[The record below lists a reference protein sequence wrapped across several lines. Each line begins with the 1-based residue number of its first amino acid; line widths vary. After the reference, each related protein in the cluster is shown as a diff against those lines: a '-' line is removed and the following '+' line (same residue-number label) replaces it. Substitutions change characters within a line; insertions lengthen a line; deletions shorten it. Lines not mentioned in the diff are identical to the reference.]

1 MRFIPSRLAAA
12 AALSLLGLASLP
24 AQAADKAVV
33 SAAFKSV
40 FYLPVYFAEEHGY
53 FKDEGLD
60 VRIDVASSSTNA
72 LAAVIS
78 KSADFSLHGPEWTA
92 ISAGRGAPVKVVGG
106 TLNRLGVWLTC
117 KSGFA
122 FKDFTSLKGAT
133 IATGAMP
140 TTSTSAFLKI
150 VRKAGLDPKRDLN
163 LLEVPLGNEVGPLS
177 AGQADCAVLYEPGAS
192 QAEAQGFKV
201 VSAFSREIGP
211 YTFSAISTRQD
222 IDPKVARKLVSG
234 LDRALKAI
242 RKQPEAAVQSGLKLF
257 PNLPPEVVRK
267 SVQRLINDG
276 VFADSVALPPQALT
290 DALQTQ
296 VELGNLERLPA
307 DARWL
312 DLQWANTIAGKTY

>member
-1 MRFIPSRLAAA
+1 MKHQYVRLAAA
-12 AALSLLGLASLP
+12 AALSVFGLA
-24 AQAADKAVV
+24 AHANDKAVV

-40 FYLPVYFAEEHGY
+40 FYLPVYFAQEHGY

-92 ISAGRGAPVKVVGG
+92 ISFGRGAPVKVVGG

-117 KSGFA
+117 KPSFP

-133 IATGAMP
+133 ISTGAMP

-150 VRKAGLDPKRDLN
+150 ARQAGLDPKHDLN
-163 LLEVPLGNEVGPLS
+163 LLEVPMGNEVGPLG

-222 IDPKVARKLVSG
+222 IDAQISHKLVSG

-242 RKQPEAAVQSGLKLF
+242 HQDPEAAVQSGLKLF
-257 PNLPPEVVRK
+257 PGLPPEVVSK
-267 SVQRLINDG
+267 SVRRLISDG
-276 VFADSVALPPQALT
+276 VFADSVAIPPAALN

-296 VELGNLERLPA
+296 VDLGNLDKIPQ

-312 DLQWANTIAGKTY
+312 DLDWSNQAAEKTY

>member
-1 MRFIPSRLAAA
+1 MKRTRLALA
-12 AALSLLGLASLP
+12 AALSLFSLA
-24 AQAADKAVV
+24 AQANDKAVV

-40 FYLPVYFAEEHGY
+40 FYLPVYFAQEHGY
-53 FKDEGLD
+53 FKEEGLD

-92 ISAGRGAPVKVVGG
+92 ISFGRGAPVKVVGG

-117 KSGFA
+117 KSSFA
-122 FKDFTSLKGAT
+122 FKDFASLKGAT
-133 IATGAMP
+133 ISTGAMP

-163 LLEVPLGNEVGPLS
+163 LLEVPLGNEVGPLA

-192 QAEAQGFKV
+192 QAEAQGYKV

-222 IDPKVARKLVSG
+222 IDPKVSQKLVSG

-242 RKQPEAAVQSGLKLF
+242 RKDPEAAVQSGLKLF

-267 SVQRLINDG
+267 SVTRLIEDG
-276 VFADSVALPPQALT
+276 VFADSVAIPPQALT

-296 VELGNLERLPA
+296 VELGNLAKVPA
-307 DARWL
+307 DPRWL
-312 DLQWANTIAGKTY
+312 DLGWADQIAGKAY

>member
-1 MRFIPSRLAAA
+1 MKSTLPLRLATAAA
-12 AALSLLGLASLP
+12 ASLLSLSAF
-24 AQAADKAVV
+24 AANDKAIV

-78 KSADFSLHGPEWTA
+78 RSADFSLHGPEWTA
-92 ISAGRGAPVKVVGG
+92 ISFGRGAPVKVVGG

-117 KSGFA
+117 KPGFA
-122 FKDFTSLKGAT
+122 FDGFKSLKGAT

-140 TTSTSAFLKI
+140 TTSSSAFIKLVKN
-150 VRKAGLDPKRDLN
+150 AGLDPKRDLD
-163 LLEVPLGNEVGPLS
+163 LLEVPLGNEIGPLS
-177 AGQADCAVLYEPGAS
+177 SGKADCAVLYEPGAS
-192 QAEAQGFKV
+192 QAEAQGYKV

-222 IDPKVARKLVSG
+222 ISPQVSQKFVTG
-234 LDRALKAI
+234 IDRALKAI
-242 RKQPEAAVQSGLKLF
+242 RKDPAAAVASGLKLF
-257 PNLPPEVVRK
+257 PNLEPAVVRA
-267 SVQRLINDG
+267 SVQRLIDDG
-276 VFADSVALPPQALT
+276 VFADSVAVPEQALK

-296 VELGNLERLPA
+296 IDLGNLDKIPE
-307 DARWL
+307 DSKWL
-312 DLQWANTIAGKTY
+312 DLGYAQQLSGKAY

>member
-1 MRFIPSRLAAA
+1 MNYSRLALA
-12 AALSLLGLASLP
+12 AALSCASL
-24 AQAADKAVV
+24 AAHAKDQAVV

-40 FYLPVYFAEEHGY
+40 FYLPVYFAQEQGY

-92 ISAGRGAPVKVVGG
+92 ISFGRGAPVKVVGG

-117 KSGFA
+117 KSAFD

-150 VRKAGLDPKRDLN
+150 LRKAGLDPKRDVN

-177 AGQADCAVLYEPGAS
+177 AGLADCAVLYEPGAS

-222 IDPKVARKLVSG
+222 IDPHVAGKLVSG
-234 LDRALKAI
+234 LDRALKTI
-242 RKQPEAAVQSGLKLF
+242 HKDPEAAVQSGLKLF

-267 SVQRLINDG
+267 SVMRLIDDG
-276 VFADSVALPPQALT
+276 VFADSAAIVPQALA

-296 VELGNLERLPA
+296 VDLGNLDKIPA
-307 DARWL
+307 DPRWL
-312 DLQWANTIAGKTY
+312 DLKWSKEIDAKTY

>member
-1 MRFIPSRLAAA
+1 MSLFS
-12 AALSLLGLASLP
+12 LS
-24 AQAADKAVV
+24 AQANDKAVV

-53 FKDEGLD
+53 FKEEGLD

-92 ISAGRGAPVKVVGG
+92 ISFGRGAPVKVVGG

-117 KSGFA
+117 KLSFT

-133 IATGAMP
+133 VATGAMP

-163 LLEVPLGNEVGPLS
+163 LLEVPLGNEVGPLA

-192 QAEAQGFKV
+192 QAEAQGYKV

-222 IDPKVARKLVSG
+222 IDPKVSQKLVAG

-242 RKQPEAAVQSGLKLF
+242 RKDPEAAVQSGLKLF

-267 SVQRLINDG
+267 SVTRLIEDG
-276 VFADSVALPPQALT
+276 VFADSVAIPPQALT

-296 VELGNLERLPA
+296 VELGNLGKIPT
-307 DARWL
+307 DPRWL
-312 DLQWANTIAGKTY
+312 DLDWANRIAGKAY

>member
-1 MRFIPSRLAAA
+1 MTRKTTLRLAAA
-12 AALSLLGLASLP
+12 AACLLSAS
-24 AQAADKAVV
+24 AWANDKAVV

-92 ISAGRGAPVKVVGG
+92 ISFGRGAPVKVVGG

-117 KSGFA
+117 KSSFTFDGF
-122 FKDFTSLKGAT
+122 KSLKGAK
-133 IATGAMP
+133 ISTGAMP
-140 TTSTSAFLKI
+140 TTSTSAFLKL
-150 VRKAGLDPKRDLN
+150 VKNAGLDPKKDLD

-177 AGQADCAVLYEPGAS
+177 SGQADCAVLYEPGAS

-222 IDPKVARKLVSG
+222 IEPAVSRKFVSG
-234 LDRALKAI
+234 IDRALKAI
-242 RKQPEAAVQSGLKLF
+242 HKDPEAAVKSGLKLF
-257 PNLPPEVVRK
+257 PNLDPAVVRA
-267 SVQRLINDG
+267 SVLRLINDG
-276 VFADSVALPPQALT
+276 VFADSVALPPQSLN

-296 VELGNLERLPA
+296 VDLGNLKAIPT
-307 DARWL
+307 DPKWL
-312 DLQWANTIAGKTY
+312 DLGWSNEIAKKTY